1 MRDDC
6 LKIILEAL
14 AMQLD
19 RLKGEIFIRDY
30 EIDRL
35 KKENAELKSQRDA
48 LCRRDIENG

>member
-1 MRDDC
+1 MTDVV

-19 RLKGEIFIRDY
+19 RLKGEIFIRDC

-48 LCRRDIENG
+48 LCRKDVENG